1 MIDDKTPNLQLP
13 LPHEDNL
20 LEDDVNRLRAALTL
34 VDTEVKTAG
43 TKAAWATVSGKPA
56 TFPPATHAH
65 AYADVTGK
73 PGTFPPATHAHAY
86 ADVTGKPATFPPA
99 THAASHAPGG
109 ADVLT
114 VFSGLLTE
122 KVQNRAAISGAVT
135 VDLTAGHYVV
145 ATVGGAV
152 TLTLSGAVAGGCTTV
167 LLELTNGGKYSVT
180 WGMTPKWPNGAAPT
194 LTANGV
200 DLVALVTRGDDW
212 RGVLVASNVR

>member
-73 PGTFPPATHAHAY
+73 P
-86 ADVTGKPATFPPA
+86 ATFPPA

-122 KVQNRAAISGAVT
+122 KVQNRATISGAVT